1 MNKPAT
7 LTITDDSG
15 EIVYMRFIDIEDMEG
30 LIKNLDEFSDDFL
43 RVITGDGEEYFS
55 ISEYTSK
62 LLEDKE
68 DK

>member
-1 MNKPAT
+1 MNKPET

-15 EIVYMRFIDIEDMEG
+15 EIVYMRFIDIGDMEG
-30 LIKNLDEFSDDFL
+30 LITKLDEFSDDFL

-62 LLEDKE
+62 LLEE
-68 DK
+68 S